1 MARRTYYNSKSN
13 GPFGSIMSL
22 LVVVM
27 FFVALFFVAS
37 FVFKIMWYY
46 IAPVLLLI
54 TLVMDHKIITGYIE
68 WIWSKLKT
76 NPVTGIAFVL
86 LTIFGYPIVA
96 GYLFGKL
103 MLRRKITQMKE
114 TMQQRGQ
121 GPFTNAKEEDY
132 VDYEEVESE
141 PTTRI
146 EIPKADLPPKVKQ
159 KPENN
164 KYDDFFE

>member
-13 GPFGSIMSL
+13 GPFGSIISL
-22 LVVVM
+22 LMVFV
-27 FFVALFFVAS
+27 FFAALFYVAS
-37 FVFKIMWYY
+37 FVFKLLWW

-54 TLVMDHKIITGYIE
+54 TLAMDHKIVTGYIE
-68 WIWSKLKT
+68 WVWNKLKT
-76 NPVTGIAFVL
+76 NPIMGIAFIL
-86 LTIFGYPIVA
+86 LTVFGFPVVA

-103 MLRRKITQMKE
+103 MLRRKVTQMRE

-132 VDYEEVESE
+132 VDYEEVDSE

-159 KPENN
+159 KPQNN
-164 KYDDFFE
+164 KYDDLFE

>member
-22 LVVVM
+22 LMVFV
-27 FFVALFFVAS
+27 FFIALFYIAS
-37 FVFKIMWYY
+37 FVFELLWW
-46 IAPVLLLI
+46 IAPVLLVATLI
-54 TLVMDHKIITGYIE
+54 MDHKIVTGYID
-68 WIWSKLKT
+68 WVWNKLKV
-76 NPVTGIAFVL
+76 NPIMGVAFVL
-86 LTIFGYPIVA
+86 LTFFGFPVVA

-103 MLRRKITQMKE
+103 MLRRKITKMTE
-114 TMQQRGQ
+114 TMQQRG
-121 GPFTNAKEEDY
+121 GEVFTNTREEDF
-132 VDYEEVESE
+132 VDYEEVDSE

-159 KPENN
+159 KPGN

>member
-22 LVVVM
+22 LMVFV
-27 FFVALFFVAS
+27 FFAALFYVAS
-37 FVFKIMWYY
+37 FVFKLLWW

-54 TLVMDHKIITGYIE
+54 TLLMDHKIVTGYIE
-68 WIWSKLKT
+68 WVWSKLKV
-76 NPVTGIAFVL
+76 NPIMGIAFVL
-86 LTIFGYPIVA
+86 LTFFGFPVVA

-103 MLRRKITQMKE
+103 MLRRKITKMTE
-114 TMQQRGQ
+114 TMQQRG
-121 GPFTNAKEEDY
+121 GRTFAEDEDY
-132 VDYEEVESE
+132 VDYEEVKSE
-141 PTTRI
+141 PRTRI
-146 EIPKADLPPKVKQ
+146 EIPKADLPPKMKE

>member
-22 LVVVM
+22 LMVFV
-27 FFVALFFVAS
+27 FFAALFYVAS
-37 FVFKIMWYY
+37 FVFKLLWW
-46 IAPVLLLI
+46 IAPVLMLI
-54 TLVMDHKIITGYIE
+54 TLVMDHKIVTGYIE
-68 WIWSKLKT
+68 WVWNKLKV
-76 NPVTGIAFVL
+76 NPIMGVAFVL
-86 LTIFGYPIVA
+86 LTFFGFPVVA

-103 MLRRKITQMKE
+103 MLRRKITKMTE
-114 TMQQRGQ
+114 SMQQRGK
-121 GPFTNAKEEDY
+121 GPFASEEDY

-141 PTTRI
+141 PVTRI